1 MQYLKIAT
9 DFLEDTEDL
18 TDSEFGRLIKSMLR
32 YANDDTFE
40 PNLKGNERFKW
51 PTARKGIRRQ
61 WSGYREM
68 CERNKGNRQKAL
80 TSRDESSQVVTT
92 NDESSQY
99 EYEYDYERKDISS
112 PKVEDISKRK
122 FTRPSVEEVSAYC
135 RERGNGVDPAA
146 FIDYYTA
153 NGWRVGRNPMKD
165 WKAAVR
171 NWEKKDRPKAGR
183 MDFLM
188 KSIEEDMK
196 RERAGNEAVYL
207 TDGNAVV

>member
-61 WSGYREM
+61 WSEYREM

-122 FTRPSVEEVSAYC
+122 FSRPSVEEVSAYC

-146 FIDYYTA
+146 FVDFYTA

>member
-61 WSGYREM
+61 WSEYREM

-146 FIDYYTA
+146 FVDFYTA

>member
-61 WSGYREM
+61 WSEYREM

-146 FIDYYTA
+146 FVDFYTA

-207 TDGNAVV
+207 TDGNTVV

>member
-61 WSGYREM
+61 WSEYREM

-80 TSRDESSQVVTT
+80 KSRDES
-92 NDESSQY
+92 
-99 EYEYDYERKDISS
+99 
-112 PKVEDISKRK
+112 
-122 FTRPSVEEVSAYC
+122 
-135 RERGNGVDPAA
+135 
-146 FIDYYTA
+146 
-153 NGWRVGRNPMKD
+153 
-165 WKAAVR
+165 
-171 NWEKKDRPKAGR
+171 
-183 MDFLM
+183 
-188 KSIEEDMK
+188 
-196 RERAGNEAVYL
+196 
-207 TDGNAVV
+207 